1 MKNNFASSL
10 AGGFN
15 CKELQS
21 AALDMPLDWTWSPQN
36 NYPIS
41 GSLTLG
47 VVIPR
52 TLWLRGSYPY
62 TLNVSTFN

>member
-10 AGGFN
+10 ARGIN

-21 AALDMPLDWTWSPQN
+21 VSLDMPLDWAWSLAN

-52 TLWLRGSYPY
+52 TLGSVGGSYPY
-62 TLNVSTFN
+62 T